1 MDLFGRW
8 KTKTGAGSLGQCGNY
23 PTSLY
28 YNTIIC
34 GYAEG
39 TSNDDRYQR
48 TEATFVSLN
57 ITEKDDDSSG
67 LSRRTVLKTIGL
79 AATGAAV
86 GGTQYFKS
94 TGVAEANPSFEVE
107 EVSTACWIGKQDC
120 TMRAKVVN
128 DRVVQLRPDPND
140 EVIDGLCPKG
150 VGQIADLYDPYRI
163 KQPLKRVGGEKGE
176 VGEFEPISWEQAA
189 AEIGDELGPMLED
202 DPRRVHFQ
210 IGRVKG
216 AEWHMNGWVAALEE
230 EYGEGV
236 NVRGHGNVCATGNK
250 MALSRMGAGFSSP
263 EPDFHNTEFFLNWG
277 WNATQAG
284 GPHLCNTTYSK
295 EMAEGYENQMD
306 VAVLDPQ
313 RRGSGQWCDEWLPI
327 EPGTDLAFF
336 LAFNNVL
343 LEEGYIDEWFL
354 KNNTNAPCLVYTEG
368 ENEGQL
374 ARAEDAEN
382 PVESTLW
389 TEGELVYD
397 EDEGEI
403 VSHEEALPENPHDPN
418 AVGTAALRVD
428 ERLEVDGDEV
438 RPTFELFEEHVSDY
452 TPEWAA
458 EITDLPAAQIRRVA
472 ERWGQEARI
481 GSTTTLEVDGERRQV
496 PYRPVSMSLY
506 HVSQQELGPAA
517 MQAGVMPMFLVG
529 AVETVGSSR
538 TGYVNAPDSS
548 HREHVRERAFEP
560 EGTLTW
566 EPDGPD
572 LEGTYFHPDANGA
585 YAKVPHVLNNPEEY
599 NLPHDPEEMA
609 VVTCYANPLSGAP
622 NRERS
627 REGYAQYGTVIAVDP
642 EMSDTAAYTADYV
655 LPTTTVDKNENA
667 KDGMSN
673 THYTSSTRTAPI
685 PQLWECRDE
694 GDIFKELAAAL
705 GVGDNYVDYVNN
717 AFQLTGGD
725 AFDSVDEL
733 SVEECLDRSPRY
745 GEEYRDAPQSEE
757 RPLTHR
763 YWVLGPVSEE
773 FGDEHRTEYS
783 PFGFK
788 WQFYLEAFALLGENV
803 REGFAEEY
811 GPDAAEQFPYIQDI
825 TGFAEWREP
834 TMWNSPEEY
843 DLTLF
848 DYKAIEHKQSRTAQN
863 PLLNELNPKN
873 YVRMNPRDADEIGIS
888 DGEQV
893 VVESHNAVTDDT
905 YRLEGQLMTL
915 QGIKPGT
922 VAIPYGNDTHTQ
934 HPNVEALVE
943 GINPIDL
950 FDSTEGYCSWAADQS
965 FHIRIKVEPA
975 GGESA

>member
-1 MDLFGRW
+1 MSQHEVGDGM
-8 KTKTGAGSLGQCGNY
+8 SL
-23 PTSLY
+23 
-28 YNTIIC
+28 
-34 GYAEG
+34 
-39 TSNDDRYQR
+39 D
-48 TEATFVSLN
+48 
-57 ITEKDDDSSG
+57 ITEKQSDESGG
-67 LSRRTVLKTIGL
+67 LSRRSVLKLLGV
-79 AATGAAV
+79 AAGGAAI
-86 GGTQYFKS
+86 GGGSYFKA
-94 TGVAEANPSFEVE
+94 TDTATAAKSFDVE
-107 EVSTACWIGKQDC
+107 EISTACWIGKQDC
-120 TMRAKVVN
+120 TMRARVVN
-128 DRVVQLRPDPND
+128 DRVVHLKPDPND

-163 KQPLKRVGGEKGE
+163 KQPLKRVDGEKGE

-189 AEIGDELGPMLED
+189 EEIGEELEPMLAD

-216 AEWHMNGWVAALEE
+216 AEWHMNGWVDSLEA
-230 EYGEGV
+230 EYGEGI

-263 EPDFHNTEFFLNWG
+263 EPDFDNTEFFLNWG

-284 GPHLCNTTYSK
+284 GPHLCNTTYAR
-295 EMAEGYENQMD
+295 EMAEAYESGTDM
-306 VAVLDPQ
+306 AVLDPQ
-313 RRGSGQWCDEWLPI
+313 RRGAGHWCDEWLPI

-343 LEEGYIDEWFL
+343 VSEGYIDEWFL
-354 KNNTNAPCLVYTEG
+354 KNTTNAPCLVYTEG
-368 ENEGQL
+368 ENEGEI
-374 ARAEDAEN
+374 ARADDAED
-382 PVESTLW
+382 PVESVLW

-397 EDEGEI
+397 EQSGQI
-403 VSHEEALPENPHDPN
+403 VPHEETLPDDPHDPT

-428 ERLEVDGDEV
+428 EPLEVGGDRV
-438 RPTFELFEEHVSDY
+438 RPAFELFEDHVEEY

-458 EITDLPAAQIRRVA
+458 EITDLPAEQIRRVA
-472 ERWGQEARI
+472 KKWGEEARI
-481 GSTTTLEVDGERRQV
+481 GATTTVEVDGERRQV

-506 HVSQQELGPAA
+506 HVSQQELGPSA
-517 MQAGVMPMFLVG
+517 MQAGLMPMFLVG
-529 AVETVGSSR
+529 AVETVGASR
-538 TGYVNAPDSS
+538 SGYLNAPDPS
-548 HREHVRERAFEP
+548 HREHVRERAFNP
-560 EGTLTW
+560 EETLTW
-566 EPDGPD
+566 QPDAPD

-585 YAKVPHVLNNPEEY
+585 YAKVPHVLNNPDEY
-599 NLPHDPEEMA
+599 NLPHDPEDMA
-609 VVTCYANPLSGAP
+609 VVTCYANPLAGAP

-627 REGYAQYGTVIAVDP
+627 REGYAQYGTVIVVDP

-705 GVGDNYVDYVNN
+705 GVGDNYVDYVND
-717 AFQLTGGD
+717 AFELTGGD
-725 AFDSVDEL
+725 AFDSIAEL

-788 WQFYLEAFALLGENV
+788 WQFYLESFELLGENV
-803 REGFAEEY
+803 RAGFTEEY

-873 YVRMNPRDADEIGIS
+873 YVRMNPRDADEIGVS

-934 HPNVEALVE
+934 HPNVEALDE
-943 GINPIDL
+943 GINPNDL

-975 GGESA
+975 GGDA

>member
-1 MDLFGRW
+1 M
-8 KTKTGAGSLGQCGNY
+8 S
-23 PTSLY
+23 
-28 YNTIIC
+28 YN
-34 GYAEG
+34 
-39 TSNDDRYQR
+39 
-48 TEATFVSLN
+48 VSLN
-57 ITEKDDDSSG
+57 ITEKDGDGSG
-67 LSRRTVLKTIGL
+67 GISRRDVLKMIGL
-79 AATGAAV
+79 AATGTAV
-86 GGTQYFKS
+86 GGTQYFRS
-94 TGVAEANPSFEVE
+94 TGVAGANPTFEVE

-128 DRVVQLRPDPND
+128 DRVVHLKPDPND

-150 VGQIADLYDPYRI
+150 VGQIADLYDPYRV

-189 AEIGDELGPMLED
+189 EEIGDELGPMLED

-230 EYGEGV
+230 EYGDGI

-250 MALSRMGAGFSSP
+250 MAISRMGAGFSTP

-295 EMAEGYENQMD
+295 EMSEGYEDGMEI
-306 VAVLDPQ
+306 AVLDPQ
-313 RRGSGQWCDEWLPI
+313 RRGSGQWCDEWMPI

-343 LEEGYIDEWFL
+343 VEEGYIDEWFL

-374 ARAEDAEN
+374 ARAEDAED
-382 PVESTLW
+382 PVESVLW

-397 EDEGEI
+397 EEAGEI
-403 VSHEEALPENPHDPN
+403 VAHEGTLPENPHDPT

-428 ERLEVDGDEV
+428 ETLEIDGEEV
-438 RPTFELFEEHVSDY
+438 RPAFELFEEHVAGY

-472 ERWGQEARI
+472 EKWGEKAQI
-481 GSTTTLEVDGERRQV
+481 GSTTTVEVDGERHQV

-506 HVSQQELGPAA
+506 HVSQQELGPTA

-538 TGYVNAPDSS
+538 TGYINAPDPS
-548 HREHVRERAFEP
+548 HRQHVRERAFNP
-560 EGTLTW
+560 EETLTW

-585 YAKVPHVLNNPEEY
+585 YAKVPHVLNNADEY
-599 NLPHDPEEMA
+599 NLPHDPEDMA
-609 VVTCYANPLSGAP
+609 VVVCYANPVAGAP

-627 REGYAQYGTVIAVDP
+627 REGYSQYGTVIAVDP
-642 EMSDTAAYTADYV
+642 EMSDTAAYSADYV
-655 LPTTTVDKNENA
+655 LPTTTVDKHENA

-673 THYTSSTRTAPI
+673 THYTSATRTAPI

-694 GDIFKELAAAL
+694 GDIFKELAAEL
-705 GVGDNYVDYVNN
+705 DVGDNYVDYVND
-717 AFQLTGGD
+717 AFELEGAN
-725 AFDSVDEL
+725 AFDSIEEM
-733 SVEECLDRSPRY
+733 SVEECMDRTPRY

-763 YWVLGPVSEE
+763 YWILGPVSEE

-788 WQFYLEAFALLGENV
+788 WQFYVESFELLGQNV
-803 REGFAEEY
+803 REGFEEEY
-811 GPDAAEQFPYIQDI
+811 GEEATDRFPYIQDI
-825 TGFAEWREP
+825 DGFADWREP
-834 TMWNSPEEY
+834 TMWSSPDEY
-843 DLTLF
+843 EYTLF
-848 DYKAIEHKQSRTAQN
+848 DFKQIEHKQTRTAQN
-863 PLLNELNPKN
+863 PLLNELAPKN
-873 YVRMNPRDADEIGIS
+873 HVRMNPRDAEAIGVS
-888 DGEQV
+888 DGDRV

-905 YRLEGQLMTL
+905 YELEGDVMTL
-915 QGIKPGT
+915 EGIKPGT

-934 HPNVEALVE
+934 HPNVEELDE
-943 GINPIDL
+943 GINPNDL

-965 FHIRIKVEPA
+965 FHIRVNVEPA
-975 GGESA
+975 GGDSA